1 MPVPR
6 KQRDPAPR
14 HPLPPVA
21 GTLAPS
27 MLGRLQIGISI
38 VLSVALAAGWNDP
51 PSALPAQDQNFA
63 AHDLLARGRVFPEV
77 GAGVS
82 VIKKDAAGRYYIL
95 AAPAKSI
102 AIYQAD
108 GKRVGQIPNQNSHGA
123 TIAYA
128 QDFDIDATGAI
139 LIADRG
145 ANSVKIFAPDGT
157 LESSFA
163 FAMPL
168 SIVALPDGSCAMKS
182 LSSGGSYFSIVSR
195 QGKNLRTF
203 RTPPSSPGN
212 GPIFGDASG
221 HIYLAFADTDAP
233 TVRKYDAYGASDY
246 EFSLSAADFETPAE
260 RRHGTKITIEQG
272 AAPASTK
279 AEIQT
284 LATDPESEEV
294 WVGIFDELVH
304 IDPEGNRRAAYR
316 TSTQEG
322 TRIEPRAML
331 IEHNRILI
339 ADEELGIFDFPLPER
354 LPSATPRP

>member
-1 MPVPR
+1 MFR
-6 KQRDPAPR
+6 
-14 HPLPPVA
+14 
-21 GTLAPS
+21 
-27 MLGRLQIGISI
+27 RLQIGISI
-38 VLSVALAAGWNDP
+38 VISVALAAGWNY
-51 PSALPAQDQNFA
+51 SGTALSAQDQNFA
-63 AHDLLARGRVFPEV
+63 AHDLLARGRVFPEI

-82 VIKKDAAGRYYIL
+82 VIKKDSAGRYYIL

-128 QDFDIDATGAI
+128 QDFDIDASGRI

-145 ANSVKIFAPDGT
+145 LNSVKIFAPDGS
-157 LESSFA
+157 LETSFP

-168 SIVALPDGSCAMKS
+168 SIIALADGSCAMKS

-203 RTPPSSPGN
+203 RTPPSSLGN

-246 EFSLSAADFETPAE
+246 EFSLSAADFEPPAD
-260 RRHGTKITIEQG
+260 RKHWTKITIEQG
-272 AAPASTK
+272 ATPASTK
-279 AEIQT
+279 AAIQA
-284 LATDPESEEV
+284 LATDPESDEV
-294 WVGIFDELVH
+294 WVAIFDELVH
-304 IDPEGNRRAAYR
+304 IDRDGNLRAAYR

-322 TRIEPRAML
+322 ARIEPRAIL
-331 IEHNRILI
+331 VEHNRILI

-354 LPSATPRP
+354 LSGSAPRP